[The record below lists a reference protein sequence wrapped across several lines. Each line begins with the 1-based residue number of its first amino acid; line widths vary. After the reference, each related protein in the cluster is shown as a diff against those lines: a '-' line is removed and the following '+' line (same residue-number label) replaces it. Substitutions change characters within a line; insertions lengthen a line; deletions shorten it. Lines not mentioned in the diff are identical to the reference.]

1 MSNLVITL
9 NLPELQT
16 LRPLDEQYL
25 RRGLVAMLYAKGFIS
40 ELQACKALDISRR
53 PFEEMLSQYGFAA
66 MADVH
71 AEEDA
76 KLEQNAR

>member
-1 MSNLVITL
+1 MAITL
-9 NLPELQT
+9 NLPDLQVMQ
-16 LRPLDEQYL
+16 PLDEQYL

-40 ELQACKALDISRR
+40 EMQACKALDMNRR
-53 PFEEMLSQYGFAA
+53 EFEAMLPHYGFAA

-76 KLEQNAR
+76 KIEQNVR